1 MIELRPVFSF
11 SSQIWLI
18 LLGFGPFC
26 LDLAHFGWIKAILLG
41 FGPYSLDFDP
51 KGDKALRVGQG
62 GADIRMY
69 GRTDSP
75 CVLQDFVPFG
85 AAAQKQVTRD
95 QIIAADGGGQG
106 HPTPIHTPCPHTYT
120 NTI

>member
-62 GADIRMY
+62 GGGHTY
-69 GRTDSP
+69 VRTDRFPLCSTG
-75 CVLQDFVPFG
+75 L
-85 AAAQKQVTRD
+85 
-95 QIIAADGGGQG
+95 
-106 HPTPIHTPCPHTYT
+106 CPLWGRCPKSEKDVFFRFFEKYV
-120 NTI
+120 